1 MRAGDTSPSH
11 KLLEILLTFVLK
23 DDILYIVVNEVQ
35 QQLHISFLVEHC
47 GELSEWLKEHAWKAC
62 VRETVPRVRIPHSPP
77 YFKRIP
83 FLGRTAALW
92 SCAME
97 SHEPRQVRKEAAVS
111 GSLHV
116 P

>member
-1 MRAGDTSPSH
+1 MRAGDTSPLH

-62 VRETVPRVRIPHSPP
+62 IRGNLYREFESLTLRHLEHS
-77 YFKRIP
+77 
-83 FLGRTAALW
+83 AL
-92 SCAME
+92 S
-97 SHEPRQVRKEAAVS
+97 
-111 GSLHV
+111 
-116 P
+116 

>member
-1 MRAGDTSPSH
+1 MRAGDTSPLH

-62 VRETVPRVRIPHSPP
+62 VRETVPRVRISHSPP
-77 YFKRIP
+77 L
-83 FLGRTAALW
+83 FLNLFLFQVGPQRFGLAQWSLMNPVRSGRKQ
-92 SCAME
+92 
-97 SHEPRQVRKEAAVS
+97 R
-111 GSLHV
+111 
-116 P
+116 

>member
-1 MRAGDTSPSH
+1 MIQDLFSNGIVRLYHISTTPLH

-62 VRETVPRVRIPHSPP
+62 VR
-77 YFKRIP
+77 
-83 FLGRTAALW
+83 
-92 SCAME
+92 
-97 SHEPRQVRKEAAVS
+97 
-111 GSLHV
+111 
-116 P
+116 

>member
-1 MRAGDTSPSH
+1 MRAGDTSPLH

-62 VRETVPRVRIPHSPP
+62 IRGNLYREFESLTLRHFYILFQVGPQRLGLAQWGLVNHVRS
-77 YFKRIP
+77 
-83 FLGRTAALW
+83 GRKQ
-92 SCAME
+92 
-97 SHEPRQVRKEAAVS
+97 R
-111 GSLHV
+111 
-116 P
+116 